1 MEALYGTGVATEEIE
16 GLDRAA
22 IVAEFLD
29 DALDVYAEREAE
41 INAVQEGM
49 MRDVERFVVLQI
61 VDVRWR
67 EHLEAM
73 DYMREGIY
81 LRSMAQKDPLI
92 EYRNEGH
99 LMFLELSRAI
109 RREVVGV
116 LFHLQVEPGEG
127 GPSPSG
133 PETLA
138 PDGGNGNGNGQLSYQ
153 HDIYSGSA
161 ALAAAGAPDP
171 QSQGAVVASP
181 TQLVKSEHELVGRN
195 DPCWCGSGKKFK
207 RCHGA

>member
-1 MEALYGTGVATEEIE
+1 
-16 GLDRAA
+16 
-22 IVAEFLD
+22 
-29 DALDVYAEREAE
+29 
-41 INAVQEGM
+41 
-49 MRDVERFVVLQI
+49 
-61 VDVRWR
+61 
-67 EHLEAM
+67 
-73 DYMREGIY
+73 MREGIY

-116 LFHLQVEPGEG
+116 LFHLQVEAGEA

-133 PETLA
+133 PDTLA
-138 PDGGNGNGNGQLSYQ
+138 PDGGNGGGSLSYQ
-153 HDIYSGSA
+153 HDTYAGSTA
-161 ALAAAGAPDP
+161 IAAASAPDP
-171 QSQGAVVASP
+171 QSRGAVAAAPV
-181 TQLVKSEHELVGRN
+181 QLVKSEHELIGRN